1 MVVHQHLLTILFS
14 VSCSQQAQIN
24 SQVTQQYYSPD
35 VVEGTGQQAQDD
47 FLAQQQ
53 EEYFK
58 RMGEFEPVKMS
69 ERARDLDMPVGLKNV
84 GNSK

>member
-1 MVVHQHLLTILFS
+1 MNFCRAQG
-14 VSCSQQAQIN
+14 QIN
-24 SQVTQQYYSPD
+24 SQVAQQYYSPD
-35 VVEGTGQQAQDD
+35 VVQGPGQQAQDD

-69 ERARDLDMPVGLKNV
+69 DRARDADMPVGLKNV
-84 GNSK
+84 GNSKFCFAD